1 MLLYFEFDVELTYS
15 FVVIKLDV
23 EEIPADLI
31 NGEDVF
37 IDEKICRS
45 TILSNIGIR
54 TILRNSMYQKNFVSY

>member
-1 MLLYFEFDVELTYS
+1 LLLYFEFDVELTYS

-37 IDEKICRS
+37 IDEKSAEVLFCPI
-45 TILSNIGIR
+45 
-54 TILRNSMYQKNFVSY
+54 